1 MQIYGCV
8 QIKITDKGKDFCN
21 EISEALDKIT
31 GVKHNIT
38 SAYHP
43 QSNGLVQR
51 MNRTLKGILIKS
63 LGEDGDWVKDLQPV
77 LFSYRTSKHSSTR
90 KTPYEVLFHKKAIL
104 PIDVKEDI
112 SNTEEEISEGDL
124 TKDKNKQEIKDSDV
138 AAVKEKLSIDVKEDS
153 SKGDLTKVEDK
164 KKQETEDSF
173 DAAAVEEKLEKLKI
187 IRQQIIDDTALA
199 ITAAQKRQKSI
210 MTSKACKKNLK

>member
-1 MQIYGCV
+1 MSDVVDVAGALVETKITVEQPRRKVQLTLYNFIKFPEARPLKDKKAETVALFIFEENICRYGCV
-8 QIKITDKGKDFCN
+8 QIKITDKGKEFCN
-21 EISEALDKIT
+21 EISEAPDKIT

-51 MNRTLKGILIKS
+51 MNRTLKGILIKR

-104 PIDVKEDI
+104 PIDVKED
-112 SNTEEEISEGDL
+112 S
-124 TKDKNKQEIKDSDV
+124 SDTFQ
-138 AAVKEKLSIDVKEDS
+138 KE
-153 SKGDLTKVEDK
+153 TFRKV
-164 KKQETEDSF
+164 
-173 DAAAVEEKLEKLKI
+173 I
-187 IRQQIIDDTALA
+187 
-199 ITAAQKRQKSI
+199 
-210 MTSKACKKNLK
+210 